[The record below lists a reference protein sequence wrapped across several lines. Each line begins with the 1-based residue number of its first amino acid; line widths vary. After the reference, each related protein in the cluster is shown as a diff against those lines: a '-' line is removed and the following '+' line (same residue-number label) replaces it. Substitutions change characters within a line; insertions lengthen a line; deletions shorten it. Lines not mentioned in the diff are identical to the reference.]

1 MAQTSHSKVSMYKR
15 HVVLV
20 EDESFLRS
28 LLADYLEQAGFIVA
42 TAATAADARRVIK
55 AVDPDALVLDI
66 DLGPG
71 PTGLDIGES
80 VLAQSSE
87 IGVVYLT
94 ALADLRFTGTES
106 QKINPRAA
114 FLNKTLINNGDVLIE
129 ALESV
134 LQDKDLTPYRHDQLS
149 DRPLANLSLTQIQI
163 LKLIAEGK
171 TNQQIA
177 EIRKRSLS
185 ATEATIARAI
195 TALGLEQGTDL
206 NARVVAATTFLT
218 KSGLIRSVE

>member
-1 MAQTSHSKVSMYKR
+1 MYKR
-15 HVVLV
+15 HVVVV

-28 LLADYLEQAGFIVA
+28 LLSEYLEQAGFIV
-42 TAATAADARRVIK
+42 TPAATAADARRAIK
-55 AVDPDALVLDI
+55 AVDPDAVVLDI

-71 PTGLDIGES
+71 PTGLDIGEAL
-80 VLAQSSE
+80 LAQSKE
-87 IGVVYLT
+87 IAVVYLT
-94 ALADLRFTGTES
+94 ALTDVRFTGSDS

-114 FLNKTLINNGDVLIE
+114 FLNKTMLTSSDLLIE
-129 ALESV
+129 ALEAALHGEDVSE
-134 LQDKDLTPYRHDQLS
+134 YRHDRLS

-177 EIRKRSLS
+177 DIRRRSLS

-195 TALGLEQGTDL
+195 SALGLEQGGDI
-206 NARVVAATTFLT
+206 NSRVLAATTFLS
-218 KSGLIRSVE
+218 KSGLIRSAD